1 MMFAAIPVVDP
12 AALRCWCCSPP
23 SSGSITAPT
32 WRLFPSFT
40 KDYWGIKNYGLNY
53 GALFSAWG
61 IGGFVMGKVS
71 EMLNAQPGGLSKSFM
86 LSGCLLAF
94 GAAMTIFLA
103 ELKPATEGE
112 QTPSQWQEFWAEFKL
127 GARVF
132 AGYEQ
137 MPIRVKPEFRPT

>member
-1 MMFAAIPVVDP
+1 
-12 AALRCWCCSPP
+12 
-23 SSGSITAPT
+23 
-32 WRLFPSFT
+32 
-40 KDYWGIKNYGLNY
+40 
-53 GALFSAWG
+53 
-61 IGGFVMGKVS
+61 MGKVS

-86 LSGCLLAF
+86 LAGGLLAF

-112 QTPSQWQEFWAEFKL
+112 QVPSQWQEFWAEFKL

-137 MPIRVKPEFRPT
+137 MPLRDAPQ